1 MAVNAP
7 LLPNARATYRIRA
20 VDVSKVLCHRER
32 NGQEEYLVRWK
43 ALKEPPVPPRAICS
57 WHPLKE
63 LTLCLHYVQSYIEQL
78 RGQSETIADGGSI
91 TISGAEH
98 LSPNEL
104 PNRKRKAP
112 GSSAPLSNGDSGSL
126 TPQDSA
132 QFSREPSLGIISS
145 SDASGP
151 TRQPTE
157 VYNGFLQKREGK
169 IIAKKSKDPN
179 ITKIVNS
186 TKLPTPEMR
195 EAASLAPVSTAERFI
210 REAFLQKLRTVPKV
224 KLENH
229 VDTSTPS
236 LDFTFIRE
244 FELRHGVQRAP
255 AEVNLGCQR
264 PCRPN
269 MGQYM
274 GCEYT
279 KLCGCLEYAAVD
291 EGALESKD
299 ANGYQAYVHA
309 KQNGYVI
316 DTTGMPKRFPYRK
329 SKVGDEKVPS
339 TLQPF
344 YLEERHPIYECNS
357 NCNCGPVCKSRVVQK
372 GRKVPLVIFK
382 TPNNRGWGVYC
393 AEDLI
398 RGEFIDTYLGEV
410 ITNEEADGRESKTGK
425 DKASYL
431 YNLDKFVGDD
441 DTLTEENC
449 YVVDGQYM
457 GGVTRFINHSCEP
470 NCRQYTVSY
479 NKHDLRIYD
488 LAFFAY
494 QDIPAGTELTFDY
507 MDKDEEEEEDVLR
520 QREEAAND
528 PQNEDKKPCNCGAR
542 KCRGYLWV

>member
-1 MAVNAP
+1 
-7 LLPNARATYRIRA
+7 
-20 VDVSKVLCHRER
+20 
-32 NGQEEYLVRWK
+32 
-43 ALKEPPVPPRAICS
+43 
-57 WHPLKE
+57 
-63 LTLCLHYVQSYIEQL
+63 
-78 RGQSETIADGGSI
+78 
-91 TISGAEH
+91 
-98 LSPNEL
+98 
-104 PNRKRKAP
+104 
-112 GSSAPLSNGDSGSL
+112 
-126 TPQDSA
+126 
-132 QFSREPSLGIISS
+132 
-145 SDASGP
+145 
-151 TRQPTE
+151 
-157 VYNGFLQKREGK
+157 
-169 IIAKKSKDPN
+169 
-179 ITKIVNS
+179 
-186 TKLPTPEMR
+186 
-195 EAASLAPVSTAERFI
+195 
-210 REAFLQKLRTVPKV
+210 
-224 KLENH
+224 
-229 VDTSTPS
+229 
-236 LDFTFIRE
+236 
-244 FELRHGVQRAP
+244 
-255 AEVNLGCQR
+255 
-264 PCRPN
+264 

-431 YNLDKFVGDD
+431 ELLRSRRTVYGRR
-441 DTLTEENC
+441 DTVYQSQLRAEL
-449 YVVDGQYM
+449 
-457 GGVTRFINHSCEP
+457 S
-470 NCRQYTVSY
+470 TV
-479 NKHDLRIYD
+479 H
-488 LAFFAY
+488 AFFAY

-542 KCRGYLWV
+542 KCRGYLWDNSVQIYVAVALRYEASQAKRGFQAHLACFIAERGRKGSTIRTSNHPHLALAHQSCTHSLSPRHPPRRPRPAQAPCPHSHTLLHQAHQRSTTEHEPDRTAIYPDPRETPGVSVDDGQVRHNGIVHVLPEEGLAAETVQRDAGSSRGWNRRRGCQDTGGGNTIFDTLSFDYVVYTGKCYWSESWWSRPVNCNCLVPHLPFALCPTTTDRPPASHAPSFPGAPTESSPMASSPSHAKPLASPRMFDYHINLTV